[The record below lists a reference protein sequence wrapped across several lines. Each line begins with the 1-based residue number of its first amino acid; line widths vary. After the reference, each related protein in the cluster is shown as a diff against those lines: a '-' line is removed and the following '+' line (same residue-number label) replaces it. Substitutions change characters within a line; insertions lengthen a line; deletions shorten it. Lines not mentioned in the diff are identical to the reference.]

1 MYKYIYIYNNN
12 FYAINDHI
20 MTFPIQKLLVAL
32 RWPQMNVA
40 LVTSSGQFNP
50 DGEGRCSQE
59 LKGEMF
65 LFYFFFGGGN
75 VFKARYPAQ
84 RNYFFWN
91 LDYSQSW
98 NKSTPSV
105 LDINQNALWKLGDD
119 NVDSGIYWLNFE
131 QRKSLSLWY
140 TVLIPGVGVEREW
153 KFYFNSSGQRGK

>member
-12 FYAINDHI
+12 FYIINDHI

-32 RWPQMNVA
+32 WWLQMNVA
-40 LVTSSGQFNP
+40 LVTSPGQFNP

-65 LFYFFFGGGN
+65 LFYFIFWGGN

-91 LDYSQSW
+91 LDYSHSW

-105 LDINQNALWKLGDD
+105 LDTNLKWSLKTWGWQCWLWNLLTELWTKKILI
-119 NVDSGIYWLNFE
+119 VMIYCLNPWG
-131 QRKSLSLWY
+131 R
-140 TVLIPGVGVEREW
+140 GGERMEILL
-153 KFYFNSSGQRGK
+153 